1 MIHQA
6 FCVIWKQLRNLGLE
20 SRCGKQQVEVWSIKN
35 RCETS
40 RLGDEQMPGY
50 SLSCFRSP
58 PVLREASMAP
68 GLLNPD
74 VCIGWALEISRSFH
88 RGDWPGDDGS
98 EVFIWSWYAGRQT
111 ELEWHCQL
119 RDENSLQ
126 RPVGQGIFYFV
137 FNRKC
142 RVRLTNCVYVYTL
155 LIAIGCHRNRKWSF
169 LEKHRSAFVF

>member
-98 EVFIWSWYAGRQT
+98 EVFIWSWYAGRQSWSGT
-111 ELEWHCQL
+111 VSLGMKTLYKGQL
-119 RDENSLQ
+119 ARASSILFSIGNAGWGWQ
-126 RPVGQGIFYFV
+126 TV
-137 FNRKC
+137 FMFIH
-142 RVRLTNCVYVYTL
+142 Y
-155 LIAIGCHRNRKWSF
+155 W
-169 LEKHRSAFVF
+169 